1 MKTRDVLLLVGG
13 IVLGALIGAF
23 AIIGTRPD
31 QSAEIASLKAQV
43 SELQAQVA
51 AAPTPTF
58 RTVNEAAATSNF
70 YLVTFEETVTW
81 LEEQLAIELTEEQK
95 AALEA
100 IATDVTDE
108 IALQKAFADKESP
121 VFTTLQFIYDTLV
134 EKRGTASESPI
145 AACLAIEN
153 DFYTGV
159 VQYLYVQLPSAVP
172 DKQFGIPADWKLLDS
187 PLPNTQTWYSE
198 CFKPDTERADEN

>member
-1 MKTRDVLLLVGG
+1 MKTRDLLLLVGG

-23 AIIGTRPD
+23 AIISTRPD

-51 AAPTPTF
+51 TAPTPTF

-70 YLVTFEETVTW
+70 YLASFETTAKW
-81 LEEQLAIELTEEQK
+81 LEEKLALELTDEQK

-100 IATDVTDE
+100 IASDVTDE
-108 IALQKAFADKESP
+108 IALQKAFADKKSP

-134 EKRGTASESPI
+134 EKRGADSQAPI

-153 DFYTGV
+153 DFYTGT
-159 VQYLYVQLPSAVP
+159 VQYLYIQLPSAVP
-172 DKQFGIPADWKLLDS
+172 DKQFGIPTDWKLLDS

-198 CFKPDTERADEN
+198 CFKPDTERADGN